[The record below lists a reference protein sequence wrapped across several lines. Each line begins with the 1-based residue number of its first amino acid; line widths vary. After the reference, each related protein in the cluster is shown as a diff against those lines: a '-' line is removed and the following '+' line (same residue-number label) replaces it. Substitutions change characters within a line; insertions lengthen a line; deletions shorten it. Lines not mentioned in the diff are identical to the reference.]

1 MRASTLV
8 LALML
13 ASVAHAQPAAD
24 APAHPLFPRPPETTR
39 LPNGLTVV
47 SVPWSTPGIVAYYT
61 LVRVGSRDEVEPG
74 HSGFAHLFEHMMFRG
89 TEAMPGPAYEER
101 IQALGADN
109 NAYTTRDFTLYTL
122 TAPSASLS
130 ELVSIEAERFQRLH
144 YDEDVF
150 RTETGAV
157 QGEYAKNASNPFLP
171 MWEAINEL
179 AFTRHTYGHTTMGYL
194 RDVCA
199 MPTRFEYSQ
208 RFFRRFYTPDDTTLV
223 VVGDVDHAELV
234 GLVREAYGRWRG
246 RRDQPRIPVEPEPTQ
261 GGARHLVWD
270 APTPPRVWMAYR
282 GPSFDGGHARGAA
295 RATALRTT
303 AALEIAKALA
313 FAEPSP
319 LYQRLVVEE
328 RKLLELASWT
338 NDFTRDPGLFLVTS
352 VLAPSE
358 DREVAPDVS
367 PESAG
372 SAADFAA
379 VTDAIQSELA
389 RIAEG
394 ATPVERI
401 EAVRS
406 NLRYGMLTQVQTPSD
421 VADLLA
427 NLAAAGGSVTALDEY
442 LAALAAVT
450 PEEIAAAARRYLV
463 PERRFV
469 VTLAERRASDGPR
482 PEAAPLC
489 PEPTAGGA
497 R

>member
-1 MRASTLV
+1 MRLSFFA
-8 LALML
+8 LALMF
-13 ASVAHAQPAAD
+13 ATVAQAQPEAG
-24 APAHPLFPRPPETTR
+24 APAHPLFPRPPESTR
-39 LPNGLTVV
+39 LPNGLTIV
-47 SVPWSTPGIVAYYT
+47 SVPWSTSGIVAYYT

-122 TAPSASLS
+122 TAPSTSLA
-130 ELVSIEAERFQRLH
+130 EIVAIEAERFQRLH

-157 QGEYAKNASNPFLP
+157 QGEYAKNASHPFLP
-171 MWEAINEL
+171 MWEAMSEL
-179 AFTRHTYGHTTMGYL
+179 AFSRHTYGHTTMGYL

-199 MPTRFEYSQ
+199 MPSRFEYSQ

-234 GLVREAYGRWRG
+234 RLAREAYGSWRG
-246 RRDQPRIPVEPEPTQ
+246 RRDQPRIPAEAEPRQ
-261 GGARHLVWD
+261 GARRHLVWD
-270 APTPPRVWMAYR
+270 APTPPRLWIGYR
-282 GPSFDGGHARGAA
+282 APSFDGGQARGP
-295 RATALRTT
+295 RRERALRTT

-313 FAEPSP
+313 LAEPSP

-328 RKLLELASWT
+328 RKLLELSSWT
-338 NDFTRDPGLFLVTS
+338 NEFTRDPGLFLVTS
-352 VLAPSE
+352 VMTPGDDPPAYDAMVDAVQSALAE
-358 DREVAPDVS
+358 I
-367 PESAG
+367 G
-372 SAADFAA
+372 
-379 VTDAIQSELA
+379 
-389 RIAEG
+389 EG
-394 ATPVERI
+394 RTPAERI

-406 NLRYGMLTQVQTPSD
+406 NLRYGLLTEVQTPSD

-427 NLAAAGGSVTALDEY
+427 RFAATGGSVAALDEY

-450 PEEIAAAARRYLV
+450 PEEIAEAARTYLI
-463 PERRFV
+463 PARRFV
-469 VTLAERRASDGPR
+469 VTLGERRESDGPR
-482 PEAAPLC
+482 PEPAPLC
-489 PEPTAGGA
+489 PDPAPTGGA